1 MSNSKTKIHAE
12 NEVAKAHGIF
22 HPAADA
28 GASSKPLLVLIH
40 GTGTNASYFDN
51 ELHSIPANFNK
62 LGYNVLNVN
71 RPGYGTNPIPSTS
84 RPVFSTPP
92 LYAQLINDAYDN
104 HHKGSDG
111 VILIGHSLGAA
122 TSLIL
127 AALEGDNIPLRGVSA
142 LGVVPAKTRPDLSL
156 FEGVFSDA
164 KVERLPLPAEPS
176 AQDLK
181 LFLGVPDF
189 FDLAHLP
196 RLEGVFEGAV
206 KHELTEWTD
215 LATYEKF
222 VNEILPAVKVPLQFL
237 AAEIELHWQ
246 SLEQAQPIFDE
257 VAAQFTGVPRID
269 KELLPGGAHNFEFST
284 NSALLQKKREEFVN
298 SLTKNEV

>member
-1 MSNSKTKIHAE
+1 M
-12 NEVAKAHGIF
+12 
-22 HPAADA
+22 
-28 GASSKPLLVLIH
+28 
-40 GTGTNASYFDN
+40 
-51 ELHSIPANFNK
+51 
-62 LGYNVLNVN
+62 LNVN

-104 HHKGSDG
+104 HHKGSAG

-164 KVERLPLPAEPS
+164 KVERLPLPTEPT

-181 LFLGVPDF
+181 LFLGAPEF
-189 FDLAHLP
+189 FDVAQLP
-196 RLEGVFEGAV
+196 RTEGVFEGG
-206 KHELTEWTD
+206 ESYNQGE
-215 LATYEKF
+215 
-222 VNEILPAVKVPLQFL
+222 
-237 AAEIELHWQ
+237 
-246 SLEQAQPIFDE
+246 
-257 VAAQFTGVPRID
+257 
-269 KELLPGGAHNFEFST
+269 
-284 NSALLQKKREEFVN
+284 
-298 SLTKNEV
+298 